1 MDPSPKALIRLLLPR
16 LPLIFKTAL
25 FNALSISKNSAKQ
38 NLTTEVAVVVLR
50 SIISMRRPVRFLQRV
65 SIKDPGIKGPIWVS
79 KVSLPSPEDGDAL
92 RDAVCAAIAELGTGQ
107 ETYTV
112 PELATVEAEWTGY
125 RSGVSSTEPRLEAAE
140 DEQYRKMMKEVD
152 SDVTI
157 LYFHGGAYFLMD
169 PATVRDS
176 TLRQAKLT
184 RGRCYSVR
192 YRLAPQYPFP
202 AQLLD
207 ALISYL
213 SLLSPPP
220 GVPHG
225 PVPAKHIVFAGDSA
239 GANLA
244 TALLLLILTLRRM
257 GLSTIKYHGND
268 VAIEVPAGVALNSPW
283 VDISRS
289 LPSINKN
296 AHFDYLD
303 PPTDTGAS
311 RHEPIPD
318 ALWPTDPPRA
328 DIFCNASMMIH
339 PLTSPVAAA
348 PDLWKGMPPVFMCL
362 GNEGLEDEILILA
375 RRMHQGGGVV
385 ELVGYEGMPHC
396 FAMMFPTSV
405 SGSDCYKRWCEF
417 SSNVVHGGAQSITS
431 RASWVK
437 AFSKPLQA
445 IEIPIEQV
453 SSLSD
458 QDVADAMEKMQ
469 LHALAREKEA
479 QQKWNERQT
488 RARL

>member
-25 FNALSISKNSAKQ
+25 FNALSISENSAKQ
-38 NLTTEVAVVVLR
+38 SLTTEVAVVVLR
-50 SIISMRRPVRFLQRV
+50 SIMNMRRPVRFLQRL
-65 SIKDPGIKGPIWVS
+65 STKDPGIKGPIWVS
-79 KVSLPSPEDGDAL
+79 KVSLAPPEDGDGL
-92 RDAVCAAIAELGTGQ
+92 RDAVCAAIAELGDGQ
-107 ETYTV
+107 ETYTM
-112 PELATVEAEWTGY
+112 PEIAAVEAEWTGH
-125 RSGVSSTEPRLEAAE
+125 RSGVSSVEPRPDLAE
-140 DEQYRKMMKEVD
+140 HEHYRKLMKEVS

-169 PATVRDS
+169 PATIRDS
-176 TLRQAKLT
+176 TLRQARMT

-192 YRLAPQYPFP
+192 YRLAPQCPFP

-220 GVPHG
+220 GMPHG

-244 TALLLLILTLRRM
+244 TALLLLILTLRKM
-257 GLSTIKYHGND
+257 GLTTLKYHGVD
-268 VAIEVPAGVALNSPW
+268 VPVEVPAGVALNSPW

-289 LPSINKN
+289 LPSITKN

-303 PPTDTGAS
+303 PPTNTGAS
-311 RHEPIPD
+311 RHEHIPD
-318 ALWPTDPPRA
+318 ALWPTEPPRA
-328 DIFCNASMMIH
+328 DIFCNASMLIH
-339 PLTSPVAAA
+339 PLASPVAAA
-348 PDLWKGMPPVFMCL
+348 AELWKGMPPGFMCL
-362 GNEGLEDEILILA
+362 GNEALEDEVLVLA
-375 RRMHQGGGVV
+375 RRMHQGGGIV

-396 FAMMFPTSV
+396 FAMMFATSV
-405 SGSDCYKRWCEF
+405 SGSDCYQRWCNFCSE
-417 SSNVVHGGAQSITS
+417 VVQGLGNSVS

-437 AFSKPLQA
+437 AFSKPLRS
-445 IEIPIEQV
+445 IEIPIEEV
-453 SSLSD
+453 SNLSD
-458 QDVADAMEKMQ
+458 QDVADAMERMQ
-469 LHALAREKEA
+469 LHAFTREKDA

>member
-1 MDPSPKALIRLLLPR
+1 MIRLLLPR
-16 LPLIFKTAL
+16 LPLILKTAL
-25 FNALSISKNSAKQ
+25 FNALSISENSTKQ

-50 SIISMRRPVRFLQRV
+50 SIMNMRRPVRFLQKVTTR
-65 SIKDPGIKGPIWVS
+65 DPGIKGPIWVS
-79 KVSLPSPEDGDAL
+79 KVSLAPPLGGDGP
-92 RDAVCAAIAELGTGQ
+92 REAVRAAIAELGTGN
-107 ETYTV
+107 ETYTMPDV
-112 PELATVEAEWTGY
+112 ATVEAEWNGY
-125 RSGVSSTEPRLEAAE
+125 RDGASSTEPRPDLPEA
-140 DEQYRKMMKEVD
+140 EQYRKLMKEVT

-176 TLRQAKLT
+176 TLRQARLT

-225 PVPAKHIVFAGDSA
+225 PVPARHIVFAGDSA
-239 GANLA
+239 GASLA
-244 TALLLLILTLRRM
+244 AALLLLLLTLQKM
-257 GLSTIKYHGND
+257 GLTTIRYHSVD
-268 VAIEVPAGVALNSPW
+268 VPVELPAGVALSSPW

-303 PPTDTGAS
+303 PPTDTGVS

-318 ALWPTDPPRA
+318 AVWPTDPPRA
-328 DIFCNASMMIH
+328 DMFCNASMLIH
-339 PLTSPVAAA
+339 PLTSPLAAA
-348 PDLWKGMPPVFMCL
+348 PELWKGMPPVFMCL
-362 GNEGLEDEILILA
+362 GNEALEDEILILA
-375 RRMHQGGGVV
+375 RRMHEGGGVV

-396 FAMMFPTSV
+396 FAMIFPTSA
-405 SGSDCYKRWCEF
+405 SGSDCYRRWGTFCSEVVQGQGI
-417 SSNVVHGGAQSITS
+417 NVSQ
-431 RASWVK
+431 ASWVK
-437 AFSKPLQA
+437 AFSKPLQLTKT
-445 IEIPIEQV
+445 PIEEI
-453 SSLSD
+453 SNLSD
-458 QDVADAMEKMQ
+458 HDVADAMDKMQ
-469 LHALAREKEA
+469 QHALTREKEA
-479 QQKWNERQT
+479 LQKWNERQT

>member
-1 MDPSPKALIRLLLPR
+1 MDPSPKAMIRLILPR
-16 LPLIFKTAL
+16 LPLILKTAL
-25 FNALSISKNSAKQ
+25 FNALSISENSAKQ

-50 SIISMRRPVRFLQRV
+50 SIMSMRRPVRFLQRI
-65 SIKDPGIKGPIWVS
+65 STRDPGIKGPIWVS
-79 KVSLPSPEDGDAL
+79 KVILAPPEDGDGP
-92 RDAVCAAIAELGTGQ
+92 RDAVCAAIAELGSGN
-107 ETYTV
+107 ETYTM
-112 PELATVEAEWTGY
+112 PDIAAVEAEWTGY
-125 RSGVSSTEPRLEAAE
+125 RNGVSSTEPRPDLSEA
-140 DEQYRKMMKEVD
+140 EQYRKLMKEVT

-176 TLRQAKLT
+176 TLRQARLT
-184 RGRCYSVR
+184 QGRCYSVR

-244 TALLLLILTLRRM
+244 TALLLLLLTLRRM
-257 GLSTIKYHGND
+257 GLTTIRYHGVD
-268 VAIEVPAGVALNSPW
+268 VPVELPAGVALNSPW
-283 VDISRS
+283 VDVSRS

-303 PPTDTGAS
+303 PPTDTGVS

-318 ALWPTDPPRA
+318 AVWPTEPPRA

-348 PDLWKGMPPVFMCL
+348 SDLWKGMPPVFICL
-362 GNEGLEDEILILA
+362 GNEALEDEVLILA

-396 FAMMFPTSV
+396 FAMIFPTSA
-405 SGSDCYKRWCEF
+405 SGSDCYRRWCAFCSE
-417 SSNVVHGGAQSITS
+417 VVQGRGPPVSQAG
-431 RASWVK
+431 WVK
-437 AFSKPLQA
+437 AFSKPLQL
-445 IEIPIEQV
+445 IKTPIEEV
-453 SSLSD
+453 SNLSD
-458 QDVADAMEKMQ
+458 QDVADAMVKMQ
-469 LHALAREKEA
+469 QHALARENDA

-488 RARL
+488 RAKL